1 MKPMV
6 HNSTPF
12 ISYHDIKVEDIDI
25 IEDAYGINS
34 EFYDVICF
42 LGLMKSIP
50 GRNLTK
56 TLIDKIRKQ
65 V

>member
-6 HNSTPF
+6 YNSTPF
-12 ISYHDIKVEDIDI
+12 ISYHDIKLKDIDI
-25 IEDAYGINS
+25 FEDAYGLNS
-34 EFYDVICF
+34 EFYDVIYA
-42 LGLMKSIP
+42 LGLIKSIP
-50 GRNLTK
+50 GKSLTR